1 MYARVKKI
9 GSRRY
14 IYLAQGVSRNGR
26 VRQKTLAYLGPITR
40 VVTGVSNETKRK
52 IDRKIGT
59 VDWNKVNADIRKIPL
74 EIRELEEM
82 RRKKLSE
89 VFGISQG
96 PPSDGRGS
104 MPRAEGEL
112 AALTMIAENR
122 FQEMFEPVGQRTYRM
137 RLR

>member
-104 MPRAEGEL
+104 M
-112 AALTMIAENR
+112 
-122 FQEMFEPVGQRTYRM
+122 
-137 RLR
+137 